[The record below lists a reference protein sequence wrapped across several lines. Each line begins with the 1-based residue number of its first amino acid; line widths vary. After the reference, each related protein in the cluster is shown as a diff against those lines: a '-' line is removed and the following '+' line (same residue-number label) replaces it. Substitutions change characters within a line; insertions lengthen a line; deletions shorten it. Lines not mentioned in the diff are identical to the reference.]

1 MCPVL
6 DHQHKPTPLTRDC
19 RKIPWRLSAPQK
31 LRQRRRLR
39 RVDNI
44 VSVLDSALQRQ
55 VQTQPATTATK
66 GIGATQATTE
76 ELAQTAQGQRLMN
89 AEVNTPLNDR
99 RHGRGPRQGEILSG
113 SLPMGTV
120 TMTGDQARKMGT
132 IKLIERWKA
141 EMPTEAEMLPRDK
154 YTMFDRKEKK
164 YRKGIHSKSP
174 PVPPSEHS
182 SLTDHISPRAA
193 QVDQSLSTCQ
203 PSWFLDHLL
212 TLSVYSMHRA
222 AFGLW
227 LVSGFVQKYY
237 VKECCHVCFFIIMI
251 PMAPS
256 YYLKPASCV
265 CGQRSYCPLVAF
277 VLPSCGVALR

>member
-1 MCPVL
+1 MFGAF
-6 DHQHKPTPLTRDC
+6 KPTSVLSGGLLWYALFHYGTCDTDELTLRR

-55 VQTQPATTATK
+55 IQSAPATTATK
-66 GIGATQATTE
+66 EIGATQASTE
-76 ELAQTAQGQRLMN
+76 ELAQTAQGQRMLN
-89 AEVNTPLNDR
+89 AEANTPLNDR

-113 SLPMGTV
+113 SLPTGTA

-164 YRKGIHSKSP
+164 YRKGIHKLPKWTRVSQRLNP
-174 PVPPSEHS
+174 P
-182 SLTDHISPRAA
+182 
-193 QVDQSLSTCQ
+193 
-203 PSWFLDHLL
+203 
-212 TLSVYSMHRA
+212 
-222 AFGLW
+222 
-227 LVSGFVQKYY
+227 GF
-237 VKECCHVCFFIIMI
+237 
-251 PMAPS
+251 
-256 YYLKPASCV
+256 
-265 CGQRSYCPLVAF
+265 
-277 VLPSCGVALR
+277 

>member
-1 MCPVL
+1 MIGQRQVGGEEVAIGGSERCL
-6 DHQHKPTPLTRDC
+6 GTSEASATTRIFC
-19 RKIPWRLSAPQK
+19 ELAGSERIASIIYNHVRRIQTHLGSIRRPAMK

-55 VQTQPATTATK
+55 IQSAPATTATK

-76 ELAQTAQGQRLMN
+76 ELAQTAQGQRMLN
-89 AEVNTPLNDR
+89 AEANTPLNDR

-113 SLPMGTV
+113 SLPTGTA

-164 YRKGIHSKSP
+164 YRKGIHKLPKWTRVSQRLNP
-174 PVPPSEHS
+174 P
-182 SLTDHISPRAA
+182 
-193 QVDQSLSTCQ
+193 
-203 PSWFLDHLL
+203 
-212 TLSVYSMHRA
+212 
-222 AFGLW
+222 
-227 LVSGFVQKYY
+227 GF
-237 VKECCHVCFFIIMI
+237 
-251 PMAPS
+251 
-256 YYLKPASCV
+256 
-265 CGQRSYCPLVAF
+265 
-277 VLPSCGVALR
+277 

>member
-1 MCPVL
+1 MFGAF
-6 DHQHKPTPLTRDC
+6 KPTSALSGGLLWYALFHCDTCDTDELTLRR

-55 VQTQPATTATK
+55 IQSAPATTATK

-76 ELAQTAQGQRLMN
+76 ELAQTAQGQRMLN
-89 AEVNTPLNDR
+89 AEANTPLNDR
-99 RHGRGPRQGEILSG
+99 RHGRGPRQGEILGG
-113 SLPMGTV
+113 SLPTGTA

-164 YRKGIHSKSP
+164 YRKGIHS
-174 PVPPSEHS
+174 EL
-182 SLTDHISPRAA
+182 SL
-193 QVDQSLSTCQ
+193 
-203 PSWFLDHLL
+203 
-212 TLSVYSMHRA
+212 
-222 AFGLW
+222 
-227 LVSGFVQKYY
+227 
-237 VKECCHVCFFIIMI
+237 
-251 PMAPS
+251 APS
-256 YYLKPASCV
+256 SDHHVLTSSELPKWTRVS
-265 CGQRSYCPLVAF
+265 QRLNPPGF
-277 VLPSCGVALR
+277 

>member
-1 MCPVL
+1 LIAGEDAAELLKEQALEATPVWWWRGSRDWSGKCL
-6 DHQHKPTPLTRDC
+6 GTTEASATTANLLKIAGKRIASIHNQPCSAHSNPLRLYREVCSGMRIVSGHQHEPTPLTRDC

-55 VQTQPATTATK
+55 VQSQPATTATK

-99 RHGRGPRQGEILSG
+99 RHGRGPKQGEILSG

-120 TMTGDQARKMGT
+120 TMTADQARKMGT

-174 PVPPSEHS
+174 PI
-182 SLTDHISPRAA
+182 SLLAISTLLTTFFRAA
-193 QVDQSLSTCQ
+193 
-203 PSWFLDHLL
+203 
-212 TLSVYSMHRA
+212 
-222 AFGLW
+222 
-227 LVSGFVQKYY
+227 
-237 VKECCHVCFFIIMI
+237 
-251 PMAPS
+251 
-256 YYLKPASCV
+256 
-265 CGQRSYCPLVAF
+265 
-277 VLPSCGVALR
+277 